1 MPSSQHHYYLG
12 ILPPPQ
18 LTIAQRAEKEA
29 TNQRERQQCS
39 SRFRMPTAEPSSQ
52 TSPLSSYS
60 YFGHLKG
67 RLFLPTSHFSVL
79 FCPQP
84 T

>member
-1 MPSSQHHYYLG
+1 MPNSQHHYYFG

-29 TNQRERQQCS
+29 TNQRERAMLTTIQNADGRAS
-39 SRFRMPTAEPSSQ
+39 SP